1 MNVRLVIPDLVWPG
15 EVSGVY
21 DDLTVPALEHLLAK
35 GRRASAP
42 SETLEGWLLAD
53 FGVALGDELP
63 VAPYTLLADGGEPGA
78 DAWMRADPVHVQVAR
93 EALLLAD
100 ATTFPLDRGEAERL
114 VESLNGHFAPAG
126 LAFRALRPDRWYVRL
141 PALPRLTTTPLPHA
155 RGRAVSMELA
165 SGADAVKWHGIAN
178 EAQMLLHTDPVNA
191 ARETRGAPAVN
202 SIWLWGA
209 GRLQP
214 VASRSGARVYADEPL
229 ARGLA
234 MAARTPLDEL
244 PASGEAL
251 LARAPREGGLA
262 LVVLDHLR
270 GAAAYG
276 EAGAWRE
283 RLAAIERDWIAPLRA
298 ALRDGRI
305 GMLTVAS
312 PGEGGSLRV
321 ETTRQDLRYFWR
333 RTRSLG
339 EQAAWAAGKPED

>member
-15 EVSGVY
+15 EVAGVY
-21 DDLTVPALEHLLAK
+21 DDLAAPALEQLLSK

-78 DAWMRADPVHVQVAR
+78 DAWMRADPVHVQIAR

-100 ATTFPLDRGEAERL
+100 ATTFPLDRSEAERL
-114 VESLNGHFAPAG
+114 VESLNRHFAAIG
-126 LAFRALRPDRWYVRL
+126 LAFYPLRPDRWYARL

-165 SGADAVKWHGIAN
+165 SGTDAVKWHGIAN
-178 EAQMLLHTDPVNA
+178 EAQMLLHGDAVNA
-191 ARETRGAPAVN
+191 AREARGAPAVN
-202 SIWLWGA
+202 SIWFWGA
-209 GRLQP
+209 GKLESVKP
-214 VASRSGARVYADEPL
+214 RSAERVYADEPL

-234 MAARTPLDEL
+234 LAAKAPLGDL
-244 PASGEAL
+244 PASSEAL
-251 LARAPREGGLA
+251 LAHATRGGTVLA
-262 LVVLDHLR
+262 VLDGLR
-270 GAAAYG
+270 GPAAYG

-283 RLAAIERDWIAPLRA
+283 RLAAIERDWIAPLHA
-298 ALRDGRI
+298 ALKAGRI
-305 GMLTVAS
+305 GMLTIAS

-339 EQAAWAAGKPED
+339 EHAAWAAGKPED

>member
-21 DDLTVPALEHLLAK
+21 DDLPAPALEHLLAK
-35 GRRASAP
+35 GRRTSAP
-42 SETLEGWLLAD
+42 AETLEGWLLAE

-63 VAPYTLLADGGEPGA
+63 VAPYTLLADGGDPGA

-100 ATTFPLDRGEAERL
+100 AATFAIDRAEAEQL
-114 VESLNGHFAPAG
+114 AESLNRHFAADG
-126 LAFRALRPDRWYVRL
+126 LVFFPVRPDRWYLRL
-141 PALPRLTTTPLPHA
+141 SALPRLTTTPLPHA

-165 SGADAVKWHGIAN
+165 IGADAVKWHGIAN
-178 EAQMLLHTDPVNA
+178 EAQMLLHADPVNA
-191 ARETRGAPAVN
+191 ARESRGAPAVN

-209 GRLQP
+209 GRIAP
-214 VASRSGARVYADEPL
+214 VAPGSDVHVYANEPL

-234 MAARTPLDEL
+234 IASRAALGSL
-244 PASGEAL
+244 PASGATL
-251 LARAPREGGLA
+251 LAQAPRDGVA
-262 LVVLDHLR
+262 LVVLDDLR
-270 GAAAYG
+270 SPAAYG

-283 RLAAIERDWIAPLRA
+283 RLAAIEHNWIAPLLA
-298 ALRDGRI
+298 ALKEGRV
-305 GMLTVAS
+305 GMLTIAS

-339 EQAAWAAGKPED
+339 EHVAWAAGKPDD